1 MIYKSKC
8 DFHAKKLNFVT
19 ALFLNF
25 YFPKKIYSVHNW
37 TPFVQNRTKMKKT
50 NASILIIDD
59 QEDILF
65 ASKVYLKKYFENIH
79 TLNNPKKI
87 VELLSKNAIDVV
99 LLDMNYRIGFEDG
112 REGLY
117 LLKEIKTLSPKTVV
131 ILMTAFGKVETAV
144 EGLKSGAFDYILK
157 PWENKKLLESVKQAV
172 DKSRKEQKKS
182 KEVEI
187 DNGFF
192 VGTSEIIKKAYSL
205 ADKVAKTDANVLI
218 LGENGTGKFVMAHH
232 IYSQSERKNNPFIA
246 VDLGSLN
253 SNIFESELF
262 GYAKGAFTDAKT
274 DTPGRFEMA
283 QNGTI
288 FLDEIGNVPLHL
300 QSKLL
305 QVIQTKTVTRLGETK
320 ARPLNVRIITATNL
334 NLKLEVADKN
344 FREDLYYRINT
355 MEIVLPPLRERN
367 EDKIPLAEY
376 LLDKM
381 IEKYGRSEITFD
393 KKVLEQIEK
402 HAWNGNIRE
411 MENKIERA
419 VILCENNTITV
430 SDLDLE
436 TITSYDENPDDIQLS
451 SVEKATIEKAL
462 LKHSNNI
469 SKTADELGLSRGS
482 LYRRLEKYNI
492 NIN

>member
-1 MIYKSKC
+1 
-8 DFHAKKLNFVT
+8 
-19 ALFLNF
+19 
-25 YFPKKIYSVHNW
+25 
-37 TPFVQNRTKMKKT
+37 MKKT

-65 ASKVYLKKYFENIH
+65 ASKVFLKKYFEDIY
-79 TLNNPKKI
+79 TLNNPKNV
-87 VELLSKNAIDVV
+87 VELLSKKTIDVV

-144 EGLKSGAFDYILK
+144 EGLKNGAFDYILK

-172 DKSRKEQKKS
+172 DKARKDQKKT
-182 KEVEI
+182 KNIETEN
-187 DNGFF
+187 DFF
-192 VGTSEIIKKAYSL
+192 IGTSEIIKKAYSL
-205 ADKVAKTDANVLI
+205 ADKVAKTAANVLI
-218 LGENGTGKFVMAHH
+218 LGENGTGKFVLAHH

-262 GYAKGAFTDAKT
+262 GYAKGAFTDAKL

-320 ARPLNVRIITATNL
+320 PRPLNVRIITATNL
-334 NLKLEVADKN
+334 NLKHEVADKN

-376 LLDKM
+376 LLEKM
-381 IEKYGRSEITFD
+381 IAKYGRDEITFD

-419 VILCENNTITV
+419 VILCENNKITV

-436 TITSYDENPDDIQLS
+436 IITAYEENPDDIQLS
-451 SVEKATIEKAL
+451 SVEKAAVEKAL
-462 LKHSNNI
+462 LKNNNNV
-469 SKTADELGLSRGS
+469 SKTAEELGLSRGA

-492 NIN
+492 NIKTDGYN

>member
-1 MIYKSKC
+1 
-8 DFHAKKLNFVT
+8 
-19 ALFLNF
+19 
-25 YFPKKIYSVHNW
+25 
-37 TPFVQNRTKMKKT
+37 MKKT

-182 KEVEI
+182 KEIET
-187 DNGFF
+187 DNDFF

-218 LGENGTGKFVMAHH
+218 LGENGTGKFVLAHH

-305 QVIQTKTVTRLGETK
+305 QVIQTKMVTRLGETK
-320 ARPLNVRIITATNL
+320 PRPLNVRIITATNL
-334 NLKLEVADKN
+334 NLKLEVTDKN

-419 VILCENNTITV
+419 VILCENNIITV

-436 TITSYDENPDDIQLS
+436 TITPYDENPDDIQLS
-451 SVEKATIEKAL
+451 SVEKATIEKVL
-462 LKHSNNI
+462 LKHGNNI

>member
-1 MIYKSKC
+1 
-8 DFHAKKLNFVT
+8 
-19 ALFLNF
+19 
-25 YFPKKIYSVHNW
+25 
-37 TPFVQNRTKMKKT
+37 MKKT

-87 VELLSKNAIDVV
+87 VELLSQNSIDVV

-144 EGLKSGAFDYILK
+144 EGLKAGAFDYILK

-172 DKSRKEQKKS
+172 DKFRKEQKKN
-182 KEVEI
+182 KEIENEN
-187 DNGFF
+187 DFF

-218 LGENGTGKFVMAHH
+218 LGENGTGKFVLAHH

-262 GYAKGAFTDAKT
+262 GYAKGAFTDAKI

-376 LLDKM
+376 LLEKM
-381 IEKYGRSEITFD
+381 RDKYGRGEITFD
-393 KKVLEQIEK
+393 KKVLEQIEN

-419 VILCENNTITV
+419 VILCENNKITV

-436 TITSYDENPDDIQLS
+436 IITPYDENPDDIQLS
-451 SVEKATIEKAL
+451 SVEKAAIEKAL
-462 LKHSNNI
+462 LKHNNNI
-469 SKTADELGLSRGS
+469 SKTAEELGLSRGS

>member
-1 MIYKSKC
+1 
-8 DFHAKKLNFVT
+8 
-19 ALFLNF
+19 
-25 YFPKKIYSVHNW
+25 
-37 TPFVQNRTKMKKT
+37 MKKT
-50 NASILIIDD
+50 NASILVIDD

-65 ASKVYLKKYFENIH
+65 ASKMLLKKHFENIY
-79 TLNNPKKI
+79 TLNNPKNV
-87 VELLSKNAIDVV
+87 VELLAKNTIDVV

-117 LLKEIKTLSPKTVV
+117 LLKEIKMLSPKTVV

-144 EGLKSGAFDYILK
+144 EGLKAGAFDYILK
-157 PWENKKLLESVKQAV
+157 PWENEKLLSIVKQAV

-182 KEVEI
+182 NNIAIVDE
-187 DNGFF
+187 FF
-192 VGTSEIIKKAYSL
+192 VGSSDVIKKAYSL

-218 LGENGTGKFVMAHH
+218 LGENGTGKFVLSHH
-232 IYSQSERKNNPFIA
+232 IHLESERKNNPFIH

-262 GYAKGAFTDAKT
+262 GYAKGAFTDAKV

-305 QVIQTKTVTRLGETK
+305 QIIQTKMVTRLGESK

-334 NLKLEVADKN
+334 NLKQEVTDKN

-355 MEIVLPPLRERN
+355 MEIVLPPLRERI
-367 EDKIPLAEY
+367 EDKIPLAKY
-376 LLDKM
+376 LLQKM
-381 IEKYGRSEITFD
+381 MTKYGRDEITFD
-393 KKVLEQIEK
+393 EKALEQIAN

-411 MENKIERA
+411 MENRVERA
-419 VILCENNTITV
+419 VILCENNYVTI

-436 TITSYDENPDDIQLS
+436 QITTYEDNQDDIQLS
-451 SVEKATIEKAL
+451 AVEKTAIEKIL
-462 LKHSNNI
+462 LKNNNNI
-469 SKTADELGLSRGS
+469 SKTAEELGLSRGA

-492 NIN
+492 N

>member
-1 MIYKSKC
+1 
-8 DFHAKKLNFVT
+8 
-19 ALFLNF
+19 
-25 YFPKKIYSVHNW
+25 
-37 TPFVQNRTKMKKT
+37 MKKT

-65 ASKVYLKKYFENIH
+65 ASKMFLKKHFETIF
-79 TLNNPKKI
+79 TLSNPKKA
-87 VELLSKNAIDVV
+87 VELLVQNTIDVV

-112 REGLY
+112 KEGLY
-117 LLKEIKTLSPKTVV
+117 LLKEINRLSPKTIV

-157 PWENKKLLESVKQAV
+157 PWENEKLLEVVKQAV
-172 DKSRKEQKKS
+172 SKSRKEQKKS
-182 KEVEI
+182 NPTPFAT
-187 DNGFF
+187 DFF
-192 VGTSEIIKKAYSL
+192 TGTSEVIKKAYAI

-218 LGENGTGKFVMAHH
+218 LGENGTGKFVMSHY
-232 IYSQSERKNNPFIA
+232 IYSQSDRKEFPFIA

-253 SNIFESELF
+253 ANIFESELF
-262 GYAKGAFTDAKT
+262 GYAKGAFTDAKV
-274 DTPGRFEMA
+274 DTAGRFEMA

-305 QVIQTKTVTRLGETK
+305 QVIQTKTVTRLGESK

-334 NLKLEVADKN
+334 DLKQEVAQKT

-355 MEIVLPPLRERN
+355 MEIILPPLRERD
-367 EDKIPLAEY
+367 EDKIPLANY
-376 LLDKM
+376 LLQKM
-381 IEKYGRSEITFD
+381 IHKYERDAIIFDEKVI
-393 KKVLEQIEK
+393 EQIEK

-411 MENKIERA
+411 MENRIERA
-419 VILCENNTITV
+419 VILCENNCITV

-436 TITSYDENPDDIQLS
+436 HITAYQDNPAEIQLS
-451 SVEKATIEKAL
+451 VVEKSAVERAL
-462 LKHSNNI
+462 VKNSNNI
-469 SKTADELGLSRGS
+469 SKTAEELGLSRGA

-492 NIN
+492 SIH

>member
-1 MIYKSKC
+1 
-8 DFHAKKLNFVT
+8 
-19 ALFLNF
+19 
-25 YFPKKIYSVHNW
+25 
-37 TPFVQNRTKMKKT
+37 MKKT
-50 NASILIIDD
+50 NASILVIDD

-65 ASKVYLKKYFENIH
+65 ASKMLLKKHFENIY
-79 TLNNPKKI
+79 TLNNPKNV
-87 VELLSKNAIDVV
+87 VELLSQNNIDVV

-117 LLKEIKTLSPKTVV
+117 LLKEIKTLSPKTVA

-144 EGLKSGAFDYILK
+144 EGLKAGAFDYILK
-157 PWENKKLLESVKQAV
+157 PWENEKLLNVVKQAV

-182 KEVEI
+182 NNIEI
-187 DNGFF
+187 VDEFF
-192 VGTSEIIKKAYSL
+192 VGNSEVIKKAYSL

-218 LGENGTGKFVMAHH
+218 LGENGTGKFVLSHH
-232 IYSQSERKNNPFIA
+232 IHLQSERKNSPFIH

-262 GYAKGAFTDAKT
+262 GYAKGAFTDAKV

-305 QVIQTKTVTRLGETK
+305 QIIQTKMVTRLGESK

-334 NLKLEVADKN
+334 NLKQEVTDKN

-355 MEIVLPPLRERN
+355 MEIVLPPLRERI
-367 EDKIPLAEY
+367 EDKIPLAQY
-376 LLDKM
+376 LLQKM
-381 IEKYGRSEITFD
+381 MTKYGRDEITFA
-393 KKVLEQIEK
+393 ENAMGQIAN

-411 MENKIERA
+411 MENRIERA
-419 VILCENNTITV
+419 VILCENNLINV

-436 TITSYDENPDDIQLS
+436 QITTYEENQDDIQLS
-451 SVEKATIEKAL
+451 AIEKTAIEKIL
-462 LKHSNNI
+462 LKNNNNI
-469 SKTADELGLSRGS
+469 SKTAEELGLSRGA

-492 NIN
+492 N

>member
-1 MIYKSKC
+1 
-8 DFHAKKLNFVT
+8 
-19 ALFLNF
+19 
-25 YFPKKIYSVHNW
+25 
-37 TPFVQNRTKMKKT
+37 MKKT
-50 NASILIIDD
+50 NASILVIDD

-65 ASKVYLKKYFENIH
+65 ASKMLLKKHFENIF
-79 TLNNPKKI
+79 TLNSPKNV
-87 VELLSKNAIDVV
+87 VELLAKNTIDVV

-144 EGLKSGAFDYILK
+144 EGLKAGAFDYILK
-157 PWENKKLLESVKQAV
+157 PWENEKLLSVVKNAV

-182 KEVEI
+182 NDIEI
-187 DNGFF
+187 INEFF
-192 VGTSEIIKKAYSL
+192 VGNSDVIKKAYSL
-205 ADKVAKTDANVLI
+205 GDKVAKTDANVLI
-218 LGENGTGKFVMAHH
+218 LGENGTGKFVLSHH
-232 IYSQSERKNNPFIA
+232 IYCQSDRKDSSFIH

-262 GYAKGAFTDAKT
+262 GYAKGAFTDAKI

-288 FLDEIGNVPLHL
+288 FLDEIGNVPLQL

-305 QVIQTKTVTRLGETK
+305 QVIQTKTVTRLGESK

-334 NLKLEVADKN
+334 NLKQEIANKN

-367 EDKIPLAEY
+367 EDKIPLANY
-376 LLDKM
+376 LLLK
-381 IEKYGRSEITFD
+381 IIAKYRRDEITFHE
-393 KKVLEQIEK
+393 KALEQIEK

-411 MENKIERA
+411 MENRIERA
-419 VILCENNTITV
+419 VILCENNQITV

-436 TITSYDENPDDIQLS
+436 QITTYEDNQDDIQLS
-451 SVEKATIEKAL
+451 SVEKITIEKIL
-462 LKHSNNI
+462 FKNNNNI
-469 SKTADELGLSRGS
+469 TKTAEELGLSRGA

-492 NIN
+492 STN

>member
-1 MIYKSKC
+1 
-8 DFHAKKLNFVT
+8 
-19 ALFLNF
+19 
-25 YFPKKIYSVHNW
+25 
-37 TPFVQNRTKMKKT
+37 MKKT

-65 ASKVYLKKYFENIH
+65 ASKVYLKKYFENIY
-79 TLNNPKKI
+79 TLNNPKNI

-99 LLDMNYRIGFEDG
+99 LLDMNYRLGFEDG

-172 DKSRKEQKKS
+172 DKARKEQKKT

-187 DNGFF
+187 KDEFF
-192 VGTSEIIKKAYSL
+192 IGNSEIIKKAYSL
-205 ADKVAKTDANVLI
+205 ANKVAKTDANVLI
-218 LGENGTGKFVMAHH
+218 LGENGTGKFVLAHH
-232 IYSQSERKNNPFIA
+232 IHTQSERKNQPFVA

-262 GYAKGAFTDAKT
+262 GYAKGAFTDAKR
-274 DTPGRFEMA
+274 DTAGRFEMA
-283 QNGTI
+283 QSGTI

-320 ARPLNVRIITATNL
+320 VRPLNVRIITATNL

-355 MEIVLPPLRERN
+355 MEIILPPLRERHG
-367 EDKIPLAEY
+367 DKIPLAEY

-381 IEKYGRSEITFD
+381 IEKYSRDEITFD

-436 TITSYDENPDDIQLS
+436 IITPYDENADDIQLS
-451 SVEKATIEKAL
+451 SVEKATVEKAL
-462 LKHSNNI
+462 LKNNNNI
-469 SKTADELGLSRGS
+469 SKTAEELGLSRGA
-482 LYRRLEKYNI
+482 LYRRLEKFNI
-492 NIN
+492 NIG

>member
-1 MIYKSKC
+1 
-8 DFHAKKLNFVT
+8 
-19 ALFLNF
+19 
-25 YFPKKIYSVHNW
+25 
-37 TPFVQNRTKMKKT
+37 MKKT
-50 NASILIIDD
+50 NASILVIDD

-65 ASKVYLKKYFENIH
+65 ASKMLLKKHFENIY
-79 TLNNPKKI
+79 TLYNPKNV
-87 VELLSKNAIDVV
+87 VELLSQNNIDVV

-144 EGLKSGAFDYILK
+144 EGLKAGAFDYILK
-157 PWENKKLLESVKQAV
+157 PWENEKLLSVVKQAV

-182 KEVEI
+182 NNIEI
-187 DNGFF
+187 VDEFF
-192 VGTSEIIKKAYSL
+192 VGNSEVIKKAYSL

-218 LGENGTGKFVMAHH
+218 LGENGTGKFVLSHH
-232 IYSQSERKNNPFIA
+232 IHLQSERKNSPFIH

-262 GYAKGAFTDAKT
+262 GYAKGAFTDAKV

-305 QVIQTKTVTRLGETK
+305 QIIQTKMVTRLGESK

-334 NLKLEVADKN
+334 NLKQEVTDKN

-355 MEIVLPPLRERN
+355 MEIVLPPLRERI
-367 EDKIPLAEY
+367 EDKIPLAHY
-376 LLDKM
+376 LLQKM
-381 IEKYGRSEITFD
+381 MTKYERDTITFD
-393 KKVLEQIEK
+393 EKALEQIAN

-411 MENKIERA
+411 MENRVERA
-419 VILCENNTITV
+419 VILCENNYISV

-436 TITSYDENPDDIQLS
+436 QITTYEDNQDDIQLS
-451 SVEKATIEKAL
+451 AVEKTVIEKTL
-462 LKHSNNI
+462 LKNKNNI
-469 SKTADELGLSRGS
+469 SKTAEELGLSRGA

-492 NIN
+492 N

>member
-1 MIYKSKC
+1 
-8 DFHAKKLNFVT
+8 
-19 ALFLNF
+19 
-25 YFPKKIYSVHNW
+25 
-37 TPFVQNRTKMKKT
+37 MKKT

-65 ASKVYLKKYFENIH
+65 ASKVYLKKYFENIY
-79 TLNNPKKI
+79 TLNNPKNI
-87 VELLSKNAIDVV
+87 VELLAKNTIDVV

-112 REGLY
+112 KEGLY

-172 DKSRKEQKKS
+172 DKSRKDQKKL
-182 KEVEI
+182 KDHEPAE
-187 DNGFF
+187 DFF
-192 VGTSEIIKKAYSL
+192 IGNSEIIKKAYSL

-218 LGENGTGKFVMAHH
+218 LGENGTGKFVLAHH
-232 IYSQSERKNNPFIA
+232 IYTQSERKNNPFIA

-262 GYAKGAFTDAKT
+262 GYAKGAFTDAKI

-334 NLKLEVADKN
+334 NLKLEVEDKT

-376 LLDKM
+376 LLEKM
-381 IEKYGRSEITFD
+381 IVKYRRDEITFD
-393 KKVLEQIEK
+393 KKVFEQIEK
-402 HAWNGNIRE
+402 HAWKGNIRE

-419 VILCENNTITV
+419 VILCENNLITV
-430 SDLDLE
+430 SDLDLNE
-436 TITSYDENPDDIQLS
+436 ITTYDENPDDIQLS
-451 SVEKATIEKAL
+451 TVEKATVEKAL
-462 LKHSNNI
+462 LKNNNNI
-469 SKTADELGLSRGS
+469 SKTAEELGLSRGS

-492 NIN
+492 NP